1 LLLNGGG
8 LMGYHKKA
16 HRALESGRK
25 LLEKRSRKG
34 KEGLKKRTKKVL
46 AGL

>member
-1 LLLNGGG
+1 LLLKGGG

-25 LLEKRSRKG
+25 LLENRSRKG
-34 KEGLKKRTKKVL
+34 KQGLTKRAKKALK
-46 AGL
+46 GL